1 MTRYYSIALSAL
13 FLIAILPLQ
22 AFSGEPINRAV
33 DAASSS
39 IDSAIESWASE
50 NIPNLRLIEIDT
62 KIRNA
67 SETDYRILTI
77 LELSDSELEKYLSQ
91 ISFSSYDNRET
102 FNLGLVWRAMN
113 KNKTLIYGVNAFYD
127 REINSNH
134 SRLGLGF
141 ELKSSVYDVNLNL
154 YEALTGRHSYAGAI
168 EEAAD
173 GYDLE
178 VAMYLPYMPW
188 AKVYYKGYEWDS
200 SIYDVKNGESLSLHL
215 QPTSR
220 VAIEIGRQQDNT
232 MSTGLSFLRVDY
244 IICCNNQTTN
254 RPVVFLSPTAYSYQ
268 SIESRFFEKVR
279 RQNNVVKGIKGAVNV
294 GRGT

>member
-1 MTRYYSIALSAL
+1 MLRHYSVALSAL

-127 REINSNH
+127 REINP
-134 SRLGLGF
+134 RREWF
-141 ELKSSVYDVNLNL
+141 EL
-154 YEALTGRHSYAGAI
+154 I
-168 EEAAD
+168 
-173 GYDLE
+173 
-178 VAMYLPYMPW
+178 
-188 AKVYYKGYEWDS
+188 
-200 SIYDVKNGESLSLHL
+200 SLS
-215 QPTSR
+215 
-220 VAIEIGRQQDNT
+220 
-232 MSTGLSFLRVDY
+232 
-244 IICCNNQTTN
+244 
-254 RPVVFLSPTAYSYQ
+254 
-268 SIESRFFEKVR
+268 
-279 RQNNVVKGIKGAVNV
+279 
-294 GRGT
+294 

>member
-1 MTRYYSIALSAL
+1 MLRHYSVALSAL
-13 FLIAILPLQ
+13 FLITILPLQ

-67 SETDYRILTI
+67 SETDYKRLTI

-113 KNKTLIYGVNAFYD
+113 KNKTLIYGDNACYD

-141 ELKSSVYDVNLNL
+141 E
-154 YEALTGRHSYAGAI
+154 
-168 EEAAD
+168 
-173 GYDLE
+173 
-178 VAMYLPYMPW
+178 
-188 AKVYYKGYEWDS
+188 
-200 SIYDVKNGESLSLHL
+200 
-215 QPTSR
+215 
-220 VAIEIGRQQDNT
+220 
-232 MSTGLSFLRVDY
+232 
-244 IICCNNQTTN
+244 
-254 RPVVFLSPTAYSYQ
+254 
-268 SIESRFFEKVR
+268 
-279 RQNNVVKGIKGAVNV
+279 
-294 GRGT
+294 